1 MPTSAETYAALLMNQ
16 DSALRE
22 EQCLALGNWLA
33 LVEQGGRVM
42 NLTGLK
48 EPAELAAELVGESL
62 RLLGSGLPEAASV
75 LDIGSGQGAPVI
87 PLAVAA
93 PQCSFLAVEARQRR
107 ADFLLFAARRLRL
120 ANLSVA
126 ACRVEALPAAQSGP
140 YQVVVSRA
148 FASPLEFIRIA
159 RSLLSPEGEI
169 RGICGDSA
177 DEIQSAAEA
186 QGLSV
191 NELTAYE
198 HGGRRR
204 ISYRLN
210 IS

>member
-1 MPTSAETYAALLMNQ
+1 MPTSAETYTSLLMNL
-16 DSALRE
+16 DSALGD
-22 EQCLALGNWLA
+22 EQCGKLGNWLA

-48 EPAELAAELVGESL
+48 EPAELAAELVVESL
-62 RLLGSGLPEAASV
+62 RLLGSGLPDSASV

-93 PQCSFLAVEARQRR
+93 PQCSFLAVEVRQRR

-140 YQVVVSRA
+140 YDVVVSRA

-159 RSLLSPEGEI
+159 RTLLSPAGEI

-177 DEIQSAAEA
+177 AEIHSAAA
-186 QGLSV
+186 AHGLIV
-191 NELTAYE
+191 DELYEYE